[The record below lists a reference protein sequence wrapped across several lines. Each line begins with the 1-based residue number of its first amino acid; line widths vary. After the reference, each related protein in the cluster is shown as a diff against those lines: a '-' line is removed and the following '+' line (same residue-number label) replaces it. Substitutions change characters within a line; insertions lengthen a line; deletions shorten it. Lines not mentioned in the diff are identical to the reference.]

1 MKLKKL
7 NISSQL
13 LILTLAALV
22 MGLMLQVAQAQGQM
36 PFNQN
41 QVLQTQMPQRS
52 FGRTLMQNT
61 SLNYYTQFL
70 GPTVGGPGGQ
80 SYNVFQEG
88 NTPYQ
93 SFHAA
98 NLRYQFNSDWAMGA
112 SLAAV
117 NAYGETVTSQQNGSR
132 STMLRDEFFNA
143 RAFVAIPSLKTTAGN
158 LSTTVSYEFPTSNVA
173 KQDDMKFGLVLSQSF
188 AIKLPSIKWTA
199 GVAWQYYRAFY
210 NNNVIPPRTEPGL
223 YGPLY
228 YSSVARQTTI
238 VNGGPYAA
246 YRFNDRWGA
255 SSSITF
261 DWDQRGKQTGTGSFN
276 NNLPDRARAGV
287 SYYPK
292 IKQIQNIGIFT
303 QGLLKYTSASHAIG
317 AEMAASF

>member
-1 MKLKKL
+1 MKLRKL
-7 NISSQL
+7 NLTSQL
-13 LILTLAALV
+13 LILLLAALV
-22 MGLMLQVAQAQGQM
+22 MLVMLNAAQAQS
-36 PFNQN
+36 PSNQA

-52 FGRTLMQNT
+52 LGRQIMQNT

-98 NLRYQFNSDWAMGA
+98 NLRYQINPDWAVGA

-143 RAFVAIPSLKTTAGN
+143 RAFLSIPSYKGDIGTLFTTI
-158 LSTTVSYEFPTSNVA
+158 SYEAPTSVVA
-173 KQDDMKFGLVLSQSF
+173 RNDDMRYGLVLSQSYAF
-188 AIKLPSIKWTA
+188 KLPSVKWTT
-199 GVAWQYYRAFY
+199 GVAWQYYRAYY
-210 NNNVIPPRTEPGL
+210 NQNVVPARNGFL
-223 YGPLY
+223 SY
-228 YSSVARQTTI
+228 ARQTTI
-238 VNGGPYAA
+238 VNVGPYLA

-255 SSSITF
+255 SSSMTF
-261 DWDQRGKQTGTGSFN
+261 DWDQRGNQTGTGSFN
-276 NNLPDRARAGV
+276 NNLPDRARVGV
-287 SYYPK
+287 SYYPTK
-292 IKQIQNIGIFT
+292 IKQIQNVGIFT
-303 QGLLKYTSASHAIG
+303 QGLLKYTTDSQAVG
-317 AEMAASF
+317 AELAASF